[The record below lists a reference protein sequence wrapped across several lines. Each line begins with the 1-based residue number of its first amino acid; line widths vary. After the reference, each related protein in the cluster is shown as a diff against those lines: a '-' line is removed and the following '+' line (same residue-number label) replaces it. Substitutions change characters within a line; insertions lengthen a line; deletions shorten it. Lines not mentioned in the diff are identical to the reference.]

1 MKGERRAEK
10 GRSKQGQDTWESPT
24 ESYYLASF
32 TRLLSLWEVCEGDHT
47 HSRSK
52 GGQRRAQRMCCSP
65 WRELLMRCTLRP
77 PPKKTQSR
85 LLFLVLPKCDGK
97 SYCWRLHVQR
107 SRDTE
112 IKPGQGAD
120 RTLPSWWPAGTR
132 RCCAGLGVVVV
143 VVNSS
148 TPSQCESCELQ
159 WWPKWQEM
167 TSGPTVLWMLYIM
180 RVTNWFLIKFKVPS
194 TGENIC
200 LIP

>member
-97 SYCWRLHVQR
+97 SYC
-107 SRDTE
+107 
-112 IKPGQGAD
+112 
-120 RTLPSWWPAGTR
+120 
-132 RCCAGLGVVVV
+132 
-143 VVNSS
+143 
-148 TPSQCESCELQ
+148 
-159 WWPKWQEM
+159 
-167 TSGPTVLWMLYIM
+167 
-180 RVTNWFLIKFKVPS
+180 
-194 TGENIC
+194 
-200 LIP
+200 